1 MQFDIKRPDWV
12 DCIIVI
18 LIAVVLALGFL
29 SISGCM
35 TVDKAKTFL
44 KDKGKLAEICAET
57 YPTKD
62 STVFIKGDTITS
74 IEYYH
79 DTTYMPETDTIYTA
93 SEMVVKYRPCPPTK
107 VITKRI
113 TDTVIMYMENTARV
127 EALRWDL
134 AALQTNYDIIVS
146 ERNIARKQAK
156 NRLWWLLLLIGA
168 GGVYLFLKLKKIV
181 K

>member
-1 MQFDIKRPDWV
+1 MKQIKIDLV
-12 DCIIVI
+12 GIAFAMLYTMIIVEII
-18 LIAVVLALGFL
+18 LTL
-29 SISGCM
+29 SGCM

-57 YPTKD
+57 YPPKD

-93 SEMVVKYRPCPPTK
+93 GEMVVKYRPCPPTK
-107 VITKRI
+107 VITRRI

-134 AALQTNYDIIVS
+134 AALQTNYDIVVS

-156 NRLWWLLLLIGA
+156 NRFWWLLLIIGA
-168 GGVYLFLKLKKIV
+168 GGVYLLLKLKKIV
-181 K
+181 L